1 MKYDIENINKR
12 KKNTKVIKR
21 ILDVMIII
29 LLYNVILVFISCIN
43 KIDDISLFGYKA
55 FIITTDSMTP
65 SINVGDVTIA
75 KKVQENKLQVDDVI
89 TFQQGDKVIT
99 HRITNIEEKNGRN
112 IYTTKGDN
120 NNLEDNEKIEYTQIE
135 GKNILTIPKL
145 GYMINLLENQIVFL
159 VMILI
164 LLMFLFLKIRKN
176 EKMENRRE
184 KKKIEQEKRNKDQ
197 IL

>member
-55 FIITTDSMTP
+55 FIITTDSMIP

-75 KKVQENKLQVDDVI
+75 KKVQEDKLQVDDVI